1 MSVTAASPRRGRPS
15 RARPFQFA
23 PGGFLLV
30 LSGPSGAGK
39 GTLVDRLMAARPE
52 CVFSISATTR
62 PRRSSEQDG
71 VQYEFVTRD
80 GVRAAARGRAAS
92 SSGPRCTGTSTARR
106 RASWTSS
113 VRAGRVV
120 VLDVDVQGGA
130 SVRRARPD
138 AVSVFIYPPSIEAL
152 RERLLQRAA
161 PTRPRWSSAGSSNAP
176 GELAQYREYDYL
188 VVNDDLE
195 QAVARLVAIVDA
207 ERARVRRLRARPD
220 DRSDSRTKES
230 SMTKL
235 ASLIPPARQQQVRA
249 GASSPRARRA
259 A

>member
-1 MSVTAASPRRGRPS
+1 VSSLGPAPGPLAGAAIAPI
-15 RARPFQFA
+15 PFTFT

-39 GTLVDRLMAARPE
+39 GTLVDRLVAARPE
-52 CVFSISATTR
+52 CIFSISATTR
-62 PRRSSEQDG
+62 PRRTSEQEG
-71 VQYEFVTRD
+71 VHYEFVTREEFE
-80 GVRAAARGRAAS
+80 
-92 SSGPRCTGTSTARR
+92 RR
-106 RASWTSS
+106 RSAGMFLEWAEVHGMLYATPGRFVDEG

-152 RERLLQRAA
+152 RKRLLQRSTDL
-161 PTRPRWSSAGSSNAP
+161 PEVVERRLQNAP
-176 GELAQYREYDYL
+176 GELKQYREYDYL

-207 ERARVRRLRARPD
+207 ERARVRRLK
-220 DRSDSRTKES
+220 TE
-230 SMTKL
+230 
-235 ASLIPPARQQQVRA
+235 
-249 GASSPRARRA
+249 
-259 A
+259 